1 MDLVSTSE
9 IKLVAFDVAGTTMRD
24 ENLVISAFKIAF
36 EATQP
41 DLWPTKSSE
50 WTKYALDT
58 MGQSKIKVFTEILGN
73 RDEAIKAN
81 TAFEEAYL
89 DEVVENGASPIEG
102 AEDLFKWLRNKEIKI
117 ALTTGFSRSTMDEL
131 LRQLNWSDL
140 IDISVTPSEVNQG
153 RPSPEMLQFALKEL
167 EVASPLNVLVV
178 GDTAADMESGH
189 NFGAVQIVG
198 VLSGAHDEQTLLN
211 AGATSVINSVAD
223 LSSLI

>member
-1 MDLVSTSE
+1 
-9 IKLVAFDVAGTTMRD
+9 MRD
-24 ENLVISAFKIAF
+24 KNLVINAFKIAF

-41 DLWPTKSSE
+41 DLWPTKGAE

-58 MGQSKIKVFTEILGN
+58 MGQSKIKVFTEILDN
-73 RDEAIKAN
+73 LDEATRAN
-81 TAFEEAYL
+81 TAFEESYL
-89 DEVVENGASPIEG
+89 DEVVENGATPIEG
-102 AEDLFKWLRNKEIKI
+102 AEELFIWLRNKNIKI

-131 LRQLNWSDL
+131 IRQLNWQNL

-153 RPSPEMLQFALKEL
+153 RPSPEMLEFALKEL
-167 EVASPLNVLVV
+167 AIDSPLNVLVV
-178 GDTAADMESGH
+178 GDTAADMESGV

-198 VLSGAHDEQTLLN
+198 VLSGAHDLETLIA